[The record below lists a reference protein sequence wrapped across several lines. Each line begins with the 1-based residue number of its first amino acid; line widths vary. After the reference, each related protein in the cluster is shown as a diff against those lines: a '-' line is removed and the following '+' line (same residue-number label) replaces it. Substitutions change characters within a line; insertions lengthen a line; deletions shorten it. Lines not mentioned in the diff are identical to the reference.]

1 MQLRRRAVPVLVA
14 VALTAAALLAGISSA
29 PATPTASVAGLQTA
43 SWVAVP
49 GSRRLTLIDHPA
61 SSAAG
66 RVACTVSA
74 QKTSDGVFLRFR
86 YACVEYRGA
95 IRLRDYYRL
104 AKAWLGRWVVLWLNG
119 TDVVAAQTP
128 IARFTVY
135 SPALR
140 LCQVNPALVWWQG
153 EHQTAVRWKVP
164 STLVTIKKMWS
175 EKFQERL
182 LARDARCVAPPPPPS
197 STTTTTTAPPP
208 TVDLTVRKDAVDTAD
223 PGITAPDDN
232 FVYVVT
238 VDHTG
243 AATAAATTAVDT
255 WPVGLDA
262 PADADLTAAG
272 VQVDADATV
281 AGFQDRGCVYD
292 PAARRITCAL
302 GAVSADVVLRFA
314 ARTNGDAVTAGELVN
329 TATVATTSTETNAA
343 NNSATLRTPI
353 VA

>member
-14 VALTAAALLAGISSA
+14 VTLTAAALLAGISSA

-61 SSAAG
+61 GSAAG

-74 QKTSDGVFLRFR
+74 QKTTDGVFLRFR

-153 EHQTAVRWKVP
+153 EHQTAMRWKVP
-164 STLVTIKKMWS
+164 STLVTTRTMWS
-175 EKFQERL
+175 EKFQERML
-182 LARDARCVAPPPPPS
+182 VRDTRCVAPPPPTTSTTTS
-197 STTTTTTAPPP
+197 STTSTTAAPVTDLEVAKSFTDVPDPAGDPDP
-208 TVDLTVRKDAVDTAD
+208 TGVQDV
-223 PGITAPDDN
+223 DDN
-232 FVYVVT
+232 LDYTIPLHNAGTVATNYVLT
-238 VDHTG
+238 
-243 AATAAATTAVDT
+243 DT
-255 WPVGLDA
+255 WPAGLDNPMGSL
-262 PADADLTAAG
+262 PAGCTF
-272 VQVDADATV
+272 VDP
-281 AGFQDRGCVYD
+281 D
-292 PAARRITCAL
+292 PATNAGETVRCTGTINPGQTITFTL
-302 GAVSADVVLRFA
+302 H
-314 ARTNGDAVTAGELVN
+314 ARTNGEASGPLQNTVTVTSSVTDPVAGNN
-329 TATVATTSTETNAA
+329 TASLTVPIAA
-343 NNSATLRTPI
+343 
-353 VA
+353 